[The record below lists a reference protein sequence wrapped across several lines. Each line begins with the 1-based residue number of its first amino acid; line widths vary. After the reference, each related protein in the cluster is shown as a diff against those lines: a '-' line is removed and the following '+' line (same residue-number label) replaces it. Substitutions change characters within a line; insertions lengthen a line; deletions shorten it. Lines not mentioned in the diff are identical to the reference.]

1 MRPRAA
7 VLGAESG
14 GPARAHILNVV
25 PSAPRIEILYFDGCP
40 NQAGTQKL
48 VESIATELK
57 LGSSVELVPVADFD
71 AAQAMH
77 FLGSPSVR
85 VNGRDVEPGAD
96 DRTDFVFACRVY
108 RRADGVSGEPD
119 DGWIR
124 HALEEAS
131 S

>member
-1 MRPRAA
+1 M
-7 VLGAESG
+7 
-14 GPARAHILNVV
+14 

-40 NQAGTQKL
+40 NQAGTQRL
-48 VESIATELK
+48 VERIAIELE
-57 LGSSVELVPVADFD
+57 LRSSVELVPVADLD
-71 AAQAMH
+71 TAQVMR

-96 DRTDFVFACRVY
+96 DRADFAFACRVY

-119 DGWIR
+119 EGWIR